1 VVVFK
6 VLTLTNE
13 RRIRMEDKLSIW
25 EVITIVITIIVLLS
39 MAMIV

>member
-1 VVVFK
+1 MVVFK